1 MWKKCLCHFVICQC
15 KKNALQENLEDD
27 EKKISAMVD
36 YLFSNQLSRRKSCL
50 YFRIRSF
57 DVSRDRGLT
66 QQKLP
71 AMVLCLGEPLGS
83 FCDVGCCCSS
93 FIFVLHLLLFFIHC
107 YFYISKLLCHATGTP
122 PWLLRPVKAST
133 SSELYPDY
141 FWLPFLFH
149 LPRALRFWVGIFY
162 PQAFFTLRSFPTFLA
177 QPAFIKASLG
187 ASSSS
192 LKFAGL
198 HTDPRNTDPA
208 HLFVWFTVIHNLHI
222 QNDSFL
228 NSTKY

>member
-1 MWKKCLCHFVICQC
+1 M
-15 KKNALQENLEDD
+15 
-27 EKKISAMVD
+27 
-36 YLFSNQLSRRKSCL
+36 
-50 YFRIRSF
+50 YFF
-57 DVSRDRGLT
+57 WVYN
-66 QQKLP
+66 QKLKTP
-71 AMVLCLGEPLGS
+71 SDGTCLGEPLGG
-83 FCDVGCCCSS
+83 FVILCI
-93 FIFVLHLLLFFIHC
+93 FIYFHLSMIFILLLYLHL
-107 YFYISKLLCHATGTP
+107 ISRLLCHVTSTP

-187 ASSSS
+187 AGSYS

-198 HTDPRNTDPA
+198 HTDPQNTDPA
-208 HLFVWFTVIHNLHI
+208 HLFVWFTVIHNLLYILNLYLYMSILQEFYSISRHTI
-222 QNDSFL
+222 QQP
-228 NSTKY
+228 

>member
-1 MWKKCLCHFVICQC
+1 MLFILLLYLHLSMFFV
-15 KKNALQENLEDD
+15 
-27 EKKISAMVD
+27 V
-36 YLFSNQLSRRKSCL
+36 
-50 YFRIRSF
+50 
-57 DVSRDRGLT
+57 V
-66 QQKLP
+66 
-71 AMVLCLGEPLGS
+71 
-83 FCDVGCCCSS
+83 SS
-93 FIFVLHLLLFFIHC
+93 FISRLAYHV
-107 YFYISKLLCHATGTP
+107 TGTP

-149 LPRALRFWVGIFY
+149 LPWALRFWEGIFY

-208 HLFVWFTVIHNLHI
+208 HLFVWFTVIHNLLYI
-222 QNDSFL
+222 L
-228 NSTKY
+228 NLYLYMSILQKFYLWWKLW

>member
-1 MWKKCLCHFVICQC
+1 M
-15 KKNALQENLEDD
+15 
-27 EKKISAMVD
+27 
-36 YLFSNQLSRRKSCL
+36 
-50 YFRIRSF
+50 YFF
-57 DVSRDRGLT
+57 WVYN
-66 QQKLP
+66 QKLKTP
-71 AMVLCLGEPLGS
+71 SNGTCLGEPLGE
-83 FCDVGCCCSS
+83 FVILCI
-93 FIFVLHLLLFFIHC
+93 FIYFHLSKIFILLLYLHL
-107 YFYISKLLCHATGTP
+107 ISRLLCHVTITP

-187 ASSSS
+187 AGSYS

-198 HTDPRNTDPA
+198 HTDPRNTDPV
-208 HLFVWFTVIHNLHI
+208 HLFVWFTVIHNLLYI
-222 QNDSFL
+222 L
-228 NSTKY
+228 NLYLCMLIMQKFYLWKLW

>member
-1 MWKKCLCHFVICQC
+1 MLTLDSKTPSDCTCL
-15 KKNALQENLEDD
+15 
-27 EKKISAMVD
+27 
-36 YLFSNQLSRRKSCL
+36 R
-50 YFRIRSF
+50 
-57 DVSRDRGLT
+57 
-66 QQKLP
+66 
-71 AMVLCLGEPLGS
+71 EPLGG
-83 FCDVGCCCSS
+83 FCDVGCDFVVVLH
-93 FIFVLHLLLFFIHC
+93 FIFDLHFVVVLHFVSRLLFHGT
-107 YFYISKLLCHATGTP
+107 STP

-208 HLFVWFTVIHNLHI
+208 HLFVWFTVIHNLLYI
-222 QNDSFL
+222 L
-228 NSTKY
+228 NLYLYMSILQKFYLWWKLW